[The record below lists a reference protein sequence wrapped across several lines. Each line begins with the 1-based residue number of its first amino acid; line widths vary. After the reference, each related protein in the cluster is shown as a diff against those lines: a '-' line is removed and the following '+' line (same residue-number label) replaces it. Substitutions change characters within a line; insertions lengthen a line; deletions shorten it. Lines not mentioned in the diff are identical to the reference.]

1 MMPFGDSGSSQLRT
15 TEVGL
20 SAVALK
26 LGTEEGTAS
35 VVDMEDTTITTLCIT
50 STYVKL
56 TSIYFTAFWNTQF
69 QYETTPCRTN
79 HLLEW

>member
-1 MMPFGDSGSSQLRT
+1 MMPFGDSGSSQLKT

-26 LGTEEGTAS
+26 LGTEEGT
-35 VVDMEDTTITTLCIT
+35 VVDMEDRTITTLCIT

-56 TSIYFTAFWNTQF
+56 TSIYFTAFCNTQF